1 MSCLNI
7 TREKKKKLNK
17 NNLIA
22 LNFFFFYQKWLK
34 GETTMQY
41 IKSCA
46 CNCANILTVF
56 FKGRTPLKK
65 NIC

>member
-22 LNFFFFYQKWLK
+22 LNFCFFYQKWLK

-41 IKSCA
+41 IFLVHA
-46 CNCANILTVF
+46 TLRIYIRGGGF
-56 FKGRTPLKK
+56 F
-65 NIC
+65 